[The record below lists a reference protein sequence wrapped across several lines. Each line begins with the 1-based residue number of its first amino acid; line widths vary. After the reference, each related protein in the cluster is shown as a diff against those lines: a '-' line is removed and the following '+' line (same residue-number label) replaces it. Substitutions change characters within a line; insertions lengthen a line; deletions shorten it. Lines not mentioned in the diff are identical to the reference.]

1 MQRSSQPVSSRRRI
15 AAAITLVA
23 MAGAALWFA
32 AERHG
37 GFEAAADQDPTEH
50 VEAVIAQDT
59 GMSAGT
65 PWPPAHQREHPVRRD
80 DPIYG
85 TEDAAE
91 LAWLNRHLY
100 PSEAERRDAAAA
112 GPSAREDLLKRGPY
126 TPTQLVR
133 ASAYMLAYPHDERT
147 GARLLE
153 RAAIEGSI
161 YALEEL
167 GLAYSTGPLRNWVL
181 SEAYYRAAMLRG
193 HWGLAFRLA
202 PRMTDQQD
210 LFANLRAHQII
221 SNMNRVRRREGR
233 PPLAYDERPGL
244 DRVLGALAAEA
255 ERVRNSGMDGK

>member
-1 MQRSSQPVSSRRRI
+1 MQPSQQRVTRRRRN
-15 AAAITLVA
+15 AAAIMLVA
-23 MAGAALWFA
+23 LAGAALWFA
-32 AERHG
+32 AQHHF
-37 GFEAAADQDPTEH
+37 GFDAEADQDPTER
-50 VEAVIAQDT
+50 VEAAVTHGADLSAVTSRSPAQR
-59 GMSAGT
+59 
-65 PWPPAHQREHPVRRD
+65 RERPVRMD

-85 TEDAAE
+85 TGNASE

-100 PSEAERRDAAAA
+100 PSEIERRDAAAA
-112 GPSAREDLLKRGPY
+112 GPSAREDLLKRGPS

-147 GARLLE
+147 GARFLE

-167 GLAYSTGPLRNWVL
+167 GLVYSTGPLQNRVL

-202 PRMTDQQD
+202 PRLTDQQD
-210 LFANLRAHQII
+210 LFADLRAHQII
-221 SNMNRVRRREGR
+221 STMNRVRRRKGR

-244 DRVLGALAAEA
+244 DRMLGALVAEA
-255 ERVRNSGMDGK
+255 ERVRTSGMDRK